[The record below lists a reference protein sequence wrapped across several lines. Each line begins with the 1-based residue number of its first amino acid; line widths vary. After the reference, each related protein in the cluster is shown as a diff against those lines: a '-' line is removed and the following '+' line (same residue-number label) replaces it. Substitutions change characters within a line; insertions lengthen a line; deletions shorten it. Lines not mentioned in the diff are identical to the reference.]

1 MCTPMPFLFMKYG
14 PYLRRKSRYAPS
26 VPLCPPVS
34 GAVAATG
41 VTVTETGA
49 SDLKDREKVMQDLSS
64 DPVELADARGRLRP
78 GEDAV

>member
-1 MCTPMPFLFMKYG
+1 MPFLFMRYG

-26 VPLCPPVS
+26 VPLCPPNS

-49 SDLKDREKVMQDLSS
+49 SDLKDGEKVMQDLSAGS
-64 DPVELADARGRLRP
+64 VEMADADDRVGSGKL
-78 GEDAV
+78 GDDAV